1 MHVPDNIFIG
11 RVNIASGLGMGLETE
26 LRRACSEVTGNKGNN
41 IAHDRLCMM
50 ESVCST
56 YRAVLFKNISGGL
69 RNEAIAAHEF
79 VESGY
84 SVFCSHLVG

>member
-50 ESVCST
+50 ESVCGT
-56 YRAVLFKNISGGL
+56 
-69 RNEAIAAHEF
+69 
-79 VESGY
+79 
-84 SVFCSHLVG
+84 